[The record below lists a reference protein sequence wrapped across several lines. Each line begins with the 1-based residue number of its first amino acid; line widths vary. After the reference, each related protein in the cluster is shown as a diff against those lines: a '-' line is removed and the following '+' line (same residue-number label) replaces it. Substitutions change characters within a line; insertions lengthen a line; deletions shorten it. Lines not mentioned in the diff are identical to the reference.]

1 MYQSNHRPD
10 IKVVARAV
18 IKGHMKK
25 QDRNWKW
32 KMEREMEAKHTPI
45 TGTMF
50 SLQTHEWCALYTL
63 VFYL

>member
-50 SLQTHEWCALYTL
+50 SLRTHE
-63 VFYL
+63 